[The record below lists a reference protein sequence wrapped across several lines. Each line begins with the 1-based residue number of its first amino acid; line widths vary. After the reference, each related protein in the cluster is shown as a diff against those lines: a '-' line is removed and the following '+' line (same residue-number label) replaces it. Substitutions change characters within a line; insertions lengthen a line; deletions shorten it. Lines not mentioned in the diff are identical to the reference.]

1 MISRFFSYLHQGWL
15 TLAKIISQLRLEN
28 QQLRRYFHR
37 KHDLRMEKVENFLDR
52 RIPTGDS
59 LSTNEIVAVLS
70 LIAANEPFPNA
81 IQALTRIS
89 ASGTRNHFG
98 DDFFRALK
106 DCSRNLMHMGLDQE
120 AADLIKIG
128 EMAAQMHNQTHWA
141 SDFKE
146 MVDHGLSSRIR
157 DYPFMPQ
164 RGW

>member
-1 MISRFFSYLHQGWL
+1 MISRFFSYFHQGWS
-15 TLAKIISQLRLEN
+15 TIAHIITQLRMEDRQVLN
-28 QQLRRYFHR
+28 YFHR
-37 KHDLRMEKVENFLDR
+37 IDELRMEKVENFLDR

-59 LSTNEIVAVLS
+59 LSAIEMVAVLS

-81 IQALTRIS
+81 VQALTRMS
-89 ASGTRNHFG
+89 AGGTRDHFG